1 MSNKV
6 KDIDIKNYTYY
17 FFDDIINI
25 KNFDLNKNKIDE
37 KSYRDILVSYIGY
50 VMIKDQ
56 KDVKINNVNPLQLII
71 NKVNGYFEEINTN
84 KYLTLVFVNDSK
96 EKIEKYKELWIKIRD
111 LIRSITENVD
121 GCDEEYI
128 ETRFNSDNEL
138 YLNKAI

>member
-6 KDIDIKNYTYY
+6 KDIDIKNYRYY

-25 KNFDLNKNKIDE
+25 KIFDLNKNKIDE

-71 NKVNGYFEEINTN
+71 NKVNGYFEETNTN